1 MQFPRY
7 GSCQKIY
14 SDVYFLGITIAYRLR
29 ANWNKLKYGTK
40 DAAEYSITRLG
51 QAIRRQMYN
60 DLGLGQ
66 CGSCRGQFYKSNT
79 DESIGN
85 ARLPA
90 FLELSPIFYAYGR
103 KCSENIIIGAMS
115 NIIGKELIVYLDDEE
130 YVTFDVEE
138 IEHSTTPQENMSDLS
153 LSPFEDDDGF
163 CRIRLTK
170 SYRDLNKCPM
180 VKLDTTHNQS
190 LMSLADTAEL
200 KNLVKSLFAVDGGPD
215 VLSTQDNTTSVC
227 WEDYRKLVTRLTSS
241 SRRSS
246 GNLFV
251 TVTTVLVS
259 IIWYYVS

>member
-1 MQFPRY
+1 M
-7 GSCQKIY
+7 
-14 SDVYFLGITIAYRLR
+14 
-29 ANWNKLKYGTK
+29 
-40 DAAEYSITRLG
+40 AEYSITGLG

-66 CGSCRGQFYKSNT
+66 CGSCEGRFYKANT

-85 ARLPA
+85 ARLPP
-90 FLELSPIFYAYGR
+90 FLKFSPIFYAYGR
-103 KCSENIIIGAMS
+103 KCSENMIVDAMS
-115 NIIGKELIVYLDDEE
+115 KIIGKELIVYLDDGE
-130 YVTFDVEE
+130 YVTFEVEE

-170 SYRDLNKCPM
+170 SYRDLNRCPM

-190 LMSLADTAEL
+190 LMSLAHTAGL
-200 KNLVKSLFAVDGGPD
+200 KSLVNSLFAVDGGPD
-215 VLSTQDNTTSVC
+215 VLSTKDNSTSVC

-246 GNLFV
+246 G
-251 TVTTVLVS
+251 TTCYCDDGACINHMILSLITS
-259 IIWYYVS
+259 ITLTRLAIWRFSPLQN